1 MNSHKIAFVGN
12 SSSTMINFR
21 LDVIKS
27 IAKEG
32 YEVVIIAPK
41 DSEIKFLRKLSI
53 RFIEITV
60 DSKGTNP
67 FKDIRLYRQLL
78 AIYQEEQFDFIFH
91 YTIKPIIYGSIAA
104 KHTHTPQISIVTGI
118 GYSFAHKNWLYNLSV
133 MLHKHALKTVEEV
146 WFLNEEDCN
155 FFVKQHI
162 VQQERVRVIPG
173 EGVDTDRFIPR
184 MKMPNKFSFIYCGR
198 MLKSKGVELYVAAA
212 EQLHPV
218 FPDVKWKLLGP
229 IESPTKDS
237 ISPREME
244 NWVKDGHIQYLGVAK
259 DVVPLL
265 MDTSCLVLPS
275 YYHEGIPRSLM
286 EASSM
291 QIPIITTDWV
301 GCHDVVTHEKNG
313 ILCTPRDLE
322 ELIEAMR
329 TMILTDSET
338 LQKMGMEGRKIVL
351 EKYDIHLI
359 INIYS
364 NYLKDYF
371 SQKQSLD

>member
-1 MNSHKIAFVGN
+1 
-12 SSSTMINFR
+12 
-21 LDVIKS
+21 
-27 IAKEG
+27 
-32 YEVVIIAPK
+32 
-41 DSEIKFLRKLSI
+41 
-53 RFIEITV
+53 
-60 DSKGTNP
+60 
-67 FKDIRLYRQLL
+67 
-78 AIYQEEQFDFIFH
+78 
-91 YTIKPIIYGSIAA
+91 
-104 KHTHTPQISIVTGI
+104 
-118 GYSFAHKNWLYNLSV
+118 
-133 MLHKHALKTVEEV
+133 MLHKHALKTVEKV

-184 MKMPNKFSFIYCGR
+184 IKMPDKFSFIYCGR
-198 MLKSKGVELYVAAA
+198 MLKSKGVELYVSAA

-244 NWVKDGHIQYLGVAK
+244 DWVKDGHIQYLGVAK

-338 LQKMGMEGRKIVL
+338 LQKMGIEGRKIVL

-371 SQKQSLD
+371 LQKQSLD